1 MGIIDIKCY
10 AYITETI
17 KHAEGY
23 KEKEERV

>member
-17 KHAEGY
+17 KHAEWH